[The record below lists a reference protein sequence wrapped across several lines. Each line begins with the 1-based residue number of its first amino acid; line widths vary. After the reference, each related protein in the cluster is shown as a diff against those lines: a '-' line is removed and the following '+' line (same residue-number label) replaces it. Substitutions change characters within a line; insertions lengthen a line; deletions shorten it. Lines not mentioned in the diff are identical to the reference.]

1 MTIQDVRAP
10 HPSRLRPS
18 CPQRG
23 VLERSPAAAYLWA
36 CTLDVA
42 VRKPGNVS
50 LAAPGHDMEAGQ
62 FLASACVS
70 APPLFDP
77 ALGVGAR
84 LEAAVRAT
92 RAAAG
97 CNTNLGILL
106 LCAPVA
112 RAFETLALQPERS
125 PARLQAALGGA
136 LDALDLAD
144 ARAAY
149 RAIATANPGGL
160 GAAPEQDVSAEPDV
174 GLREAM
180 RLAAHR
186 DLIARQYAN
195 GYAEVFALG
204 LAAFASQR
212 ERGQG
217 GGLGRGL
224 SGSPG
229 GPGEPEPL
237 AQRVQRVYLA
247 WLANHPDSHI
257 ARKHGEAAARAVS
270 AEAAAWRDRL
280 AVESAAAAGEA
291 FSAWDDT
298 LKARGLNPGT
308 SADLTVCTLFIA
320 ALLEPELVAVAA
332 DETHRAA
339 LERCLLTI
347 TVSPLPDPPAA
358 EARMHSSST
367 QP

>member
-1 MTIQDVRAP
+1 MTIEDVRAP

-18 CPQRG
+18 RPQRG

-50 LAAPGHDMEAGQ
+50 LAAPGHGMEAGQ

-125 PARLQAALGGA
+125 PARLRTALGGA

-144 ARAAY
+144 ACAAY

-204 LAAFASQR
+204 LAAFARQPG
-212 ERGQG
+212 RGQG
-217 GGLGRGL
+217 DGL

-229 GPGEPEPL
+229 AAAEPEPL

-270 AEAAAWRDRL
+270 AEAAVWRDRL
-280 AVESAAAAGEA
+280 AAEPAAAAGEA
-291 FSAWDDT
+291 FAAWDDA

-347 TVSPLPDPPAA
+347 TVSPLPAPSAA
-358 EARMHSSST
+358 DARMHSSST

>member
-1 MTIQDVRAP
+1 MTIAYAHSLQPNLLQPDP
-10 HPSRLRPS
+10 HWP
-18 CPQRG
+18 G
-23 VLERSPAAAYLWA
+23 PAAAYLWA
-36 CTLDVA
+36 CSLDVA

-62 FLASACVS
+62 FLTSACVS
-70 APPLFDP
+70 APLLFDP
-77 ALGVGAR
+77 APGVGER

-92 RAAAG
+92 RAAVG

-112 RAFETLALQPERS
+112 RALETIVAQPGPTS
-125 PARLQAALGGA
+125 AGLQAALGGVLAA
-136 LDALDLAD
+136 LDVAD

-160 GAAPEQDVSAEPDV
+160 GAAPAQDVSAEPDI

-204 LAAFASQR
+204 LGAFASQPSC
-212 ERGQG
+212 GQS
-217 GGLGRGL
+217 GL
-224 SGSPG
+224 PG
-229 GPGEPEPL
+229 AEPEAL

-247 WLANHPDSHI
+247 WLATHPDSHI
-257 ARKHGEAAARAVS
+257 ARKHGAAAAQAVS
-270 AEAAAWRDRL
+270 AEAAAWRARL
-280 AVESAAAAGEA
+280 AAEPAAAAGEA
-291 FSAWDDT
+291 FAAWDDA
-298 LKARGLNPGT
+298 LKGRGLNPGT
-308 SADLTVCTLFIA
+308 SADLTVCTLFVA
-320 ALLEPELVAVAA
+320 ALLEPALVTVAA
-332 DETHRAA
+332 DETHRAV
-339 LERCLLTI
+339 LERCLLSSR
-347 TVSPLPDPPAA
+347 VSPFPEPSATDACTEPSP
-358 EARMHSSST
+358 T